1 VNDSE
6 NFGAR
11 IARIGGAVVKIW
23 RKEVIGTYLE
33 FLKVASAISGII
45 FGNQGGLP
53 ENLWTAA

>member
-33 FLKVASAISGII
+33 FLKVASVISGII
-45 FGNQGGLP
+45 FGN
-53 ENLWTAA
+53 